1 MLVYDAPPFRQTPD
15 HAAALVSEIG
25 DDGRGLPAGRLDP
38 SGTRLE
44 NLRERMTAV
53 GGTLEIDSAAGAGT
67 RVRCTVPL
75 RPA

>member
-15 HAAALVSEIG
+15 PAAALVSEIG

-44 NLRERMTAV
+44 NLRERMTAAS
-53 GGTLEIDSAAGAGT
+53 GTLEVESAAGSGT
-67 RVRCTVPL
+67 DVRCTVPL